1 MIQEI
6 LEEVSPDS
14 DLHPLLFNGWTKKEA
29 FRVSC
34 KGEYNVDLNRDLG
47 SGLYEVQGI
56 IVLAPRWVSLSFFQR
71 YPQQASSP
79 RRDENHAPTGADL

>member
-6 LEEVSPDS
+6 LEEVNPDD
-14 DLHPLLFNGWTKKEA
+14 DLHPLLFNGWTKEGKRQA

-56 IVLAPRWVSLSFFQR
+56 IVLAPQ
-71 YPQQASSP
+71 
-79 RRDENHAPTGADL
+79 